1 MSRKGA
7 LHQDLEAR
15 LRDDIAAG
23 ACPVGLAL
31 PTEHELA
38 ERHGVSRS
46 TVRRALASLR
56 AAGLVEPRKGHG
68 TFVIADRPR
77 PGFVPPL
84 SDFGELL
91 QYPEGTLRE
100 KISTTTVAVSGERAA
115 LLDCPSGTEWVR
127 LEALRRI
134 RADGQPFA
142 ALTAWIRP
150 VLAGVADLANPGGR
164 PLLRQIEE
172 EHGIQARIALVDV
185 FSAPVPTEWADR
197 LHAAPGAPALMIRR
211 RYRGFDRR
219 IYLATE
225 SLHPAGR
232 FALSFEIARG

>member
-7 LHQDLEAR
+7 LHEDIESL
-15 LRDDIAAG
+15 LRDDITSG
-23 ACPVGLAL
+23 ACPVGVAL

-38 ERHGVSRS
+38 QRHCVSRA

-56 AAGLVEPRKGHG
+56 ASGMVEPRKGHG

-77 PGFVPPL
+77 PGFVQTL

-100 KISTTTVAVSGERAA
+100 KISTTELSVTGERAA

-127 LEALRRI
+127 LEALRR
-134 RADGQPFA
+134 RHSDGQPFA
-142 ALTAWIRP
+142 GLTAWMRP
-150 VLAGVADLANPGGR
+150 ALADVADRPNPEGR

-172 EHGIQARIALVDV
+172 VHGLRARLALVDV
-185 FSAPVPTEWADR
+185 FAASVPAEWAVR
-197 LHAAPGAPALMIRR
+197 LDVPPGAAALMIRR
-211 RYRGFDRR
+211 RYRGIDRR

-225 SLHPAGR
+225 SLHPEGR

>member
-77 PGFVPPL
+77 PGFVQTL

-115 LLDCPSGTEWVR
+115 LLDRCGSRPSG
-127 LEALRRI
+127 A
-134 RADGQPFA
+134 
-142 ALTAWIRP
+142 
-150 VLAGVADLANPGGR
+150 
-164 PLLRQIEE
+164 
-172 EHGIQARIALVDV
+172 
-185 FSAPVPTEWADR
+185 SAPTGSPLPR
-197 LHAAPGAPALMIRR
+197 
-211 RYRGFDRR
+211 
-219 IYLATE
+219 
-225 SLHPAGR
+225 
-232 FALSFEIARG
+232 

>member
-77 PGFVPPL
+77 PGFVQTL

-91 QYPEGTLRE
+91 QYPEGTRRAHPTRRRWW
-100 KISTTTVAVSGERAA
+100 SSAPRGRSGCGSR
-115 LLDCPSGTEWVR
+115 PSG
-127 LEALRRI
+127 A
-134 RADGQPFA
+134 
-142 ALTAWIRP
+142 
-150 VLAGVADLANPGGR
+150 
-164 PLLRQIEE
+164 
-172 EHGIQARIALVDV
+172 
-185 FSAPVPTEWADR
+185 SAPTGSPLPR
-197 LHAAPGAPALMIRR
+197 
-211 RYRGFDRR
+211 
-219 IYLATE
+219 
-225 SLHPAGR
+225 
-232 FALSFEIARG
+232 

>member
-77 PGFVPPL
+77 PGFVQTL

-142 ALTAWIRP
+142 A
-150 VLAGVADLANPGGR
+150 
-164 PLLRQIEE
+164 LLRQIEE